1 MVQNNYAR
9 FIDSWMMQA
18 NDPYNLFYAFKK
30 KEIPPRKA
38 ENAESFMIWDGIEVE
53 INGFS
58 VKKGTVVGGSKIE
71 PVFYTPRDFIAQ
83 YEFLEVNP
91 VSFRPVR
98 DGSMYRKCLD
108 SMQQKIKELNK
119 NYQ

>member
-1 MVQNNYAR
+1 MRNRGSDIDFTLERTDFR
-9 FIDSWMMQA
+9 FGKYHNRQFDCTFERQH
-18 NDPYNLFYAFKK
+18 F
-30 KEIPPRKA
+30 
-38 ENAESFMIWDGIEVE
+38 EVE